1 MAIMSFRFVR
11 PIADAVR
18 AATAVANAAASTV
31 TKHQLVFPV
40 FSPGGHTTYRPRVST
55 ARVTEFGG

>member
-1 MAIMSFRFVR
+1 MAIMSFRFLR

-18 AATAVANAAASTV
+18 AATAVANAAAGPASR
-31 TKHQLVFPV
+31 HQLVIPV
-40 FSPGGHTTYRPRVST
+40 FSPSGHTACRLRVST

>member
-1 MAIMSFRFVR
+1 MAIMSFRFLQ

-31 TKHQLVFPV
+31 TRHQLMFPV
-40 FSPGGHTTYRPRVST
+40 FSPSGHTACRHRVST
-55 ARVTEFGG
+55 AGGMEFGG